1 MTAAARVLE
10 LSETIP
16 DFPKPGI
23 VFRDLTPA
31 FADPETLRRVVDELG
46 SGVAGGF
53 DVVAGIEARG
63 FLLASAL
70 AYSTGTRLLAIRKEG
85 KLPGDILREE
95 YSLEYG
101 TAALELKP
109 TTLPAGSRVLIVDD
123 VLATGGS
130 CRAAARLVE
139 RAGAIVAGFGLVLAL
154 DGLGGIEALRDY
166 PVRGLLTESAD
177 PSA

>member
-1 MTAAARVLE
+1 MDAAARVLE

-31 FADPETLRRVVDELG
+31 FADPTTFRAVVDELAH
-46 SGVAGGF
+46 SIDGGF

-70 AYSTGTRLLAIRKEG
+70 AYSTNTHLLAIRKEG
-85 KLPGDILREE
+85 KLPGDVIREE
-95 YSLEYG
+95 YALEYG

-109 TTLPAGSRVLIVDD
+109 SSIPARSRVLVVDD

-130 CRAAARLVE
+130 CLAAARLIE
-139 RAGAIVAGFGLVLAL
+139 RAGSDIAGFGIVMAL
-154 DGLGGIEALRDY
+154 DGLGGVEALTGYELR
-166 PVRGLLTESAD
+166 VLLHEPTD
-177 PSA
+177 PLA